1 MNSIRWLAVLAA
13 VTCQAAFAPTEQH
26 TKVTLLLADRALRPG
41 DTTQVGVRLRM
52 DQGWHTY
59 WVNPGDSGG
68 PTRVEWTLP
77 EGITIGPLQWPV
89 PEPYTVAGITTY
101 IYHDEVLAM
110 APLHVSDRVTPG
122 EYELKAAV
130 SWLECELLCL
140 PGETTV
146 STQIEVGS
154 ETTASAEG
162 KEFEAARQRL
172 PRDTLPEGL
181 TSEWAGPGT
190 DDERMLVLEW
200 VTTGTN
206 GSVNFFPLPGKGY
219 RVSSEGKASVAA
231 NGRARLQVA
240 VTRLGE
246 EWPKEVAGLVVDRL
260 GSQPIAHQVVLQP
273 GGKAMSLMSGTET
286 AAESTDG
293 AGAPSLWLMLWFAF
307 LGGLILNVM
316 PCVLPVIALK
326 VLGFLEQSRHEP
338 GEVRRHGLIYGAGV
352 LASFLVLAGMVLLV
366 QAGGEAASW
375 GMQFQNPVFLV
386 AMTTLVALVALNL
399 FGVFEVTLG
408 GRTMGAAAQLAAKGG
423 ASGAFFNGVLATAL
437 ATPCTAPFLGLAL
450 GFAFAQPP
458 LVVVLMFLVVGLGLA
473 LPYVVISF
481 APGLARYLPKP
492 GAWMERFKVAMGF
505 PMAATAFWLLSL
517 LGRHYG
523 SAGVLWIGVYLVFVA
538 LAVWVWGQFVQKG
551 VHHRTLSMSVS
562 VVLLIV
568 GYLFALERQLNW
580 RDSASVVNRSNAD
593 LHSGG
598 IAWEPWSAM
607 AVAAAREEGRPVL
620 VDFTAEWCFTCR
632 LNKETSLEIEPV
644 AGRMK
649 ELGAAA
655 FLGDYTLK
663 DPKITAELHRWGR
676 AGVPLVLVYPA
687 DASEPPRV
695 LPEFLTP
702 GIVLDALEWAGDK
715 TLSRADSR

>member
-1 MNSIRWLAVLAA
+1 
-13 VTCQAAFAPTEQH
+13 
-26 TKVTLLLADRALRPG
+26 
-41 DTTQVGVRLRM
+41 
-52 DQGWHTY
+52 
-59 WVNPGDSGG
+59 
-68 PTRVEWTLP
+68 
-77 EGITIGPLQWPV
+77 
-89 PEPYTVAGITTY
+89 
-101 IYHDEVLAM
+101 
-110 APLHVSDRVTPG
+110 
-122 EYELKAAV
+122 
-130 SWLECELLCL
+130 
-140 PGETTV
+140 
-146 STQIEVGS
+146 
-154 ETTASAEG
+154 
-162 KEFEAARQRL
+162 
-172 PRDTLPEGL
+172 
-181 TSEWAGPGT
+181 
-190 DDERMLVLEW
+190 
-200 VTTGTN
+200 
-206 GSVNFFPLPGKGY
+206 
-219 RVSSEGKASVAA
+219 
-231 NGRARLQVA
+231 VA